1 MLLSCVLNDDDRR
14 QGVQPNTF
22 ARGRLFGDGKKV
34 ATTCIGEVVEALS
47 LASTFKN
54 WKNENVVKLCH
65 YTRIVI
71 IIKKFN
77 FYFDSFSSY

>member
-47 LASTFKN
+47 LASRFKN
-54 WKNENVVKLCH
+54 
-65 YTRIVI
+65 
-71 IIKKFN
+71 
-77 FYFDSFSSY
+77 

>member
-1 MLLSCVLNDDDRR
+1 MLLREACMLLTCVLNDDDRR

-47 LASTFKN
+47 LASTLKIEI
-54 WKNENVVKLCH
+54 NENVSVTILEL
-65 YTRIVI
+65 
-71 IIKKFN
+71 
-77 FYFDSFSSY
+77 